1 MDFNQRRGYF
11 NRCMITSHHMTEKTK
26 NYILLGP
33 PGSGKSTQAELLRTK
48 LHLAHIDIGSE
59 LRAEAE
65 RETSFGRQINV
76 IIHQKRELVPDA
88 LVYAVLV
95 EALKTIPEEQGI
107 LLDGAPRRLTQVD
120 EIISVFQSF
129 DRPMTKVI
137 FLELSEEASIER
149 ISRRVLCFGCHRPFI
164 LGQDIDHLEE
174 RCHICGGR
182 IAQRKDDTP
191 EGVRKRFQVFH
202 ADTLPVVEQFE
213 KLGQVIRVDANRE
226 PQAIFDDISSQL

>member
-1 MDFNQRRGYF
+1 
-11 NRCMITSHHMTEKTK
+11 MILNTSHHNMEKTK

-33 PGSGKSTQAELLRTK
+33 PGSGKSTQAELIRAAF
-48 LHLAHIDIGSE
+48 HLAHIDIGSE

-65 RETSFGRQINV
+65 RETPFGRQINV

-88 LVYAVLV
+88 LVYSVLV
-95 EALKTIPEEQGI
+95 EALKTVPEAQGI

-120 EIISVFQSF
+120 EILSVFRSF

-149 ISRRVLCFGCHRPFI
+149 ISKRVLCFGCHRPFI
-164 LGQDIDHLEE
+164 LGRDIDHVDE
-174 RCHICGGR
+174 RCRICGGR

-191 EGVRKRFQVFH
+191 AGVRKRFQVFH
-202 ADTLPVVEQFE
+202 ADTLPVVERFE
-213 KLGQVIRVDANRE
+213 KTGQVIRVDANRE
-226 PQAIFDDISSQL
+226 PQAIFDDIASRL

>member
-1 MDFNQRRGYF
+1 M
-11 NRCMITSHHMTEKTK
+11 EKTK

-33 PGSGKSTQAELLRTK
+33 PGSGKSTQAELLRST

-65 RETSFGRQINV
+65 RETPFGRQINL
-76 IIHQKRELVPDA
+76 IIHQKKELVPDA

-120 EIISVFQSF
+120 EISSVLSSF

-137 FLELSEEASIER
+137 FLELAEETSVAR
-149 ISRRVLCFGCHRPFI
+149 ISKRVLCFGCHRPFI
-164 LGQDIDHLEE
+164 LGADILHIEE
-174 RCHICGGR
+174 HCPVCGGR

-202 ADTLPVVEQFE
+202 ADTLPVVEHFE
-213 KLGQVIRVDANRE
+213 ALGQVIRVDANRE
-226 PQAIFDDISSQL
+226 PQVIFDDIASQL